1 MSREPTPPGP
11 TPGVPLRQRLGLGAA
26 ALVVAPATAASGV
39 LMVLRGDLLLAVAGV
54 LVLATVVLATGYLTQ
69 FLRTPTGTPR
79 VRERDGATVLPE
91 SGLARVTAWGS
102 LAGALA
108 SLLVLLVAAVGAGLG
123 TGTGTDGAG
132 SEAGVWIAAV
142 VLLLAVPTVVG
153 VAHRRVRPGGLVL
166 TREAITLVS
175 WNADRSL
182 AWDDVVEV
190 SMPSV
195 PRRTLVVAAARP
207 EDVVLGRRPVG
218 VGEQQARSVAGAD
231 RALAIS
237 FPHLTGD
244 PGTIARAVAHWCAT
258 PPARGELGTPAAR
271 ARLGGRTESTA
282 AAR

>member
-1 MSREPTPPGP
+1 MVSREPTPPGP

-108 SLLVLLVAAVGAGLG
+108 SLLVLLVAAVGAGA
-123 TGTGTDGAG
+123 GTDGAG
-132 SEAGVWIAAV
+132 SEAGVWIAAG
-142 VLLLAVPTVVG
+142 VLLLAVPTAAAVV
-153 VAHRRVRPGGLVL
+153 HRRVRPGELVL
-166 TREAITLVS
+166 TREAITVVS
-175 WNADRSL
+175 WNSDRSL
-182 AWDDVVEV
+182 AWDAVVEV

-271 ARLGGRTESTA
+271 VRLGGRTESTA

>member
-1 MSREPTPPGP
+1 MSRGLTPPGP
-11 TPGVPLRQRLGLGAA
+11 TPGVPLRQRLGLVTT
-26 ALVVAPATAASGV
+26 ALVVAPVTAAAGV
-39 LMVLRGDLLLAVAGV
+39 LMVLRGDLLLMVAGV
-54 LVLATVVLATGYLTQ
+54 LVLATGVLATAYLTQ

-91 SGLARVTAWGS
+91 SGLARVTAWGA
-102 LAGALA
+102 LAGSLV
-108 SLLVLLVAAVGAGLG
+108 SLLVLVLAAVGAGA
-123 TGTGTDGAG
+123 DGAA
-132 SEAGVWIAAV
+132 SEVGVWIAAG
-142 VLLLAVPTVVG
+142 VLLLAVPTVAG
-153 VAHRRVRPGGLVL
+153 VVHRRVRPGELVL

-195 PRRTLVVAAARP
+195 PRRTLVVAAARA
-207 EDVVLGRRPVG
+207 EDVGLGRRPVG

-244 PGTIARAVAHWCAT
+244 PGTIARAVAHWCTT

-271 ARLGGRTESTA
+271 VRLSGRTEPTA
-282 AAR
+282 AVR